1 MKNLKAIAVLFVMF
15 SVGAALA
22 EETGG
27 QTVNE
32 VLNRA
37 TELYRAKEYDKSV
50 ALYETILDSLKGNGR
65 ELYNAA
71 CTYSLAGRTGKAVE
85 LLKLTVEAGWD
96 DYRQMERDTD
106 LDNLR
111 VRFPINEVDLVL
123 DPIPNAQVDLDN
135 IREDPEYQ
143 QLVADLK
150 QQAEERERGYKF
162 WLNPGETRTVVGRE
176 FELVGTPTDTVPE
189 SARRI
194 RDLHPFN
201 GELYLGYGD
210 GMGNKGPVAIVSFRP
225 DAKEWRYHF
234 MAQEHLVARFR
245 EIGSELYIPGAE
257 PFEGIPGRNYI
268 HNYDFGNI
276 FRIFGHGGFVKYR
289 TVPMALHIQDIA
301 ELDGDFFCT
310 AGTANEGWQKAW
322 GAIFHSTDGCVS
334 WTAGYDLEGPE
345 NAVTRLGVIRPF
357 AGRLYSFG
365 FAFTVTPDER
375 FRFTPDAFGAEE
387 AIVYDGE
394 KWSTLDLIPEP
405 GLLTVRD
412 AEEFAGRLVLNAGF
426 YDAEVDTSPPAV
438 FSKLYAYNGKGTA
451 VRVLDR
457 KLMTVGDM
465 FVDGEWLYLL
475 VREGETR
482 RVLRTRDLAGFET
495 AVELSEEIGAG
506 CIAVLDGYLYLGCK
520 EGRVYRVKL

>member
-1 MKNLKAIAVLFVMF
+1 MKNLKAVAVLFVMF
-15 SVGAALA
+15 SIGAALA

-71 CTYSLAGRTGKAVE
+71 CTYSLAGRTKKAVE

-96 DYRQMERDTD
+96 DYQQMEGDT
-106 LDNLR
+106 
-111 VRFPINEVDLVL
+111 
-123 DPIPNAQVDLDN
+123 DLDN

-150 QQAEERERGYKF
+150 QQSEERERGYKF
-162 WLNPGETRTVVGRE
+162 WLNPGETRTFAGRE
-176 FELVGTPTDTVPE
+176 FELVGVPTDTVPE

-201 GELYLGYGD
+201 DELYLGYGD
-210 GMGNKGPVAIVSFRP
+210 GMNNRGPVAIVSFRP

-245 EIGSELYIPGAE
+245 GIGSELYIPGAE

-334 WTAGYDLEGPE
+334 WTTGYDLEGPE
-345 NAVTRLGVIRPF
+345 NVVTRLGVIRPF

-375 FRFTPDAFGAEE
+375 FLFTPDAFGAEE

-394 KWSTLDLIPEP
+394 RWSTLDLIQEP

-438 FSKLYAYNGKGTA
+438 FSKLYAYSGKGKA

-482 RVLRTRDLAGFET
+482 WVLCTRDLAGFET
-495 AVELSEEIGAG
+495 AVELSEEVGAG

-520 EGRVYRVKL
+520 EGEVYRVKL